1 MKYMRKDISITL
13 IILAI
18 IIIISIITILV
29 FNLNNKNKISM
40 VNNEINVTTN
50 NVENIINEV
59 VTKVSAAN
67 EIKISPNAQ
76 ITYFKLYKDCG
87 HVVKTKEKVS
97 ENMVNLNKSE
107 MENLYSDWQ
116 INKFTNNEIEL
127 YKEYEGNCNE
137 HYLVKEEN
145 EFITIYNIENSGE
158 LSLKEQTEISTK
170 YLSTS
175 DVKELKDGV
184 KLYGKENLNAYIE
197 NFE

>member
-127 YKEYEGNCNE
+127 YKEYAGNCNE

>member
-184 KLYGKENLNAYIE
+184 KLYGKETLNAYIE